1 MPIACTRCHA
11 EKGCHHLCAISAGK
25 EYGVEDVAPICPE
38 CLKQQIQPVQMGPM
52 HSSGPRGGRSGGE
65 HAEVSHSATH
75 SNISMHTSTH

>member
-25 EYGVEDVAPICPE
+25 EYGVEDVAAICPD
-38 CLKQQIQPVQMGPM
+38 CLREQVQPVQTGPM